1 MSTETKAATENE
13 TVIDASTAIERIEV
27 GSLGE
32 LLDQATPETPDPRS
46 GRLRD
51 AVVYRG
57 SADLEWSLLTS
68 LDRLGGI
75 HPPHTKAALEEHIL
89 RNFLRY
95 SRPYLEGPIHSHWEA
110 LVVAQHHGLPTR
122 LLDWTYSPLVAAHF
136 ATLEESPAPNRVVW
150 KLDWHRLHR
159 HFQLRP
165 VALLADDLD
174 AVLRARKVNSIWQF
188 FDRGEDLEDFACMME
203 PPSLDQRIVAQ
214 AATFTVC
221 SSKRQSLDQFLTE
234 RGLASALTKFVIP
247 GDCVDHVRDQ
257 LDLCAVDERR
267 LFPDLGGVTR
277 QMRRYYSMSPD
288 PTSGGRTRPRVKR

>member
-1 MSTETKAATENE
+1 MS
-13 TVIDASTAIERIEV
+13 STPEVPAHQHSAIERIEV
-27 GSLGE
+27 RSLGE
-32 LLDQATPETPDPRS
+32 LIDAATPETPHASS

-51 AVVYRG
+51 TVVYRG

-75 HPPHTKAALEEHIL
+75 DPPHTKAVLEEHIL

-95 SRPYLEGPIHSHWEA
+95 SRPYLEGPVHSHWES

-150 KLDWHRLHR
+150 KLDWHRLHQQ
-159 HFQLRP
+159 FSLRP
-165 VALLADDLD
+165 VALQADDLD
-174 AVLRARKVNSIWQF
+174 GVLKQRGIPSIWEF
-188 FDRGEDLEDFACMME
+188 FRQGDVDDAFACMME

-221 SSKRQSLDQFLTE
+221 STKTQSLDQFLTGG
-234 RGLASALTKFVIP
+234 GLASALTKFVIP
-247 GDCVDHVRDQ
+247 EGCVDHVRDQ

-277 QMRRYYSMSPD
+277 QMRRYYSMSP
-288 PTSGGRTRPRVKR
+288 SESSGRGGRGPKQ

>member
-1 MSTETKAATENE
+1 MAPESKRGNPEPATQ
-13 TVIDASTAIERIEV
+13 AIRRIEV
-27 GSLGE
+27 RSLGE

-75 HPPHTKAALEEHIL
+75 DPPHTKAALEEHIL

-95 SRPYLEGPIHSHWEA
+95 SRPYLEGPVHSHWEA

-150 KLDWHRLHR
+150 KLDWHKLHR

-174 AVLRARKVNSIWQF
+174 AVLRAREIRSIWEF
-188 FDRGEDLEDFACMME
+188 FEHGENLEGAFACMME
-203 PPSLDQRIVAQ
+203 PPSLDLRIVAQ

-221 SSKRQSLDQFLTE
+221 SSKSQSLDQFLTQC
-234 RGLASALTKFVIP
+234 GLASALTKFVIP
-247 GDCVDHVRDQ
+247 GDSVDHVRDQ

-277 QMRRYYSMSPD
+277 QMRRYYSMSPGDD
-288 PTSGGRTRPRVKR
+288 PAQGRGGRNVRK

>member
-1 MSTETKAATENE
+1 VSLETQPG
-13 TVIDASTAIERIEV
+13 AIERIEV

-32 LLDQATPETPDPRS
+32 MLDQATPETADPRS

-51 AVVYRG
+51 SVVYRG

-75 HPPHTKAALEEHIL
+75 DPPHTKAALEEHIL

-95 SRPYLEGPIHSHWEA
+95 SRPYLDRPIHSHWEA
-110 LVVAQHHGLPTR
+110 LVIAQHHGLPTR

-150 KLDWHRLHR
+150 KLDWKQLHER
-159 HFQLRP
+159 FSLRRVAFQ
-165 VALLADDLD
+165 VDDLD
-174 AVLRARKVNSIWQF
+174 AVLQARKIHSIWQF
-188 FDRGEDLEDFACMME
+188 FAESEGLEESFACMME
-203 PPSLDQRIVAQ
+203 PPSLDLRIVAQ

-221 SSKRQSLDQFLTE
+221 SSKEKSLDLFLTE
-234 RGLASALTKFVIP
+234 CGLASALTKFVIP

-277 QMRRYYSMSPD
+277 QMRRYYSMSPVEGR
-288 PTSGGRTRPRVKR
+288 GGRSARR